1 MSEFNTYIDAI
12 DDIEDR
18 ITDDRKYP
26 VVKDNKVKTCCKV
39 SLEFLKIVINYLKYD
54 IMNATKKESSQN
66 EKKTPIPEDFE

>member
-1 MSEFNTYIDAI
+1 MSEFNTYIDTI

-54 IMNATKKESSQN
+54 IMNATKKES
-66 EKKTPIPEDFE
+66 

>member
-18 ITDDRKYP
+18 ITDDTKYP
-26 VVKDNKVKTCCKV
+26 VVKNNKVKTCCKV

-54 IMNATKKESSQN
+54 IMNATKKES
-66 EKKTPIPEDFE
+66 

>member
-18 ITDDRKYP
+18 ITDDTKYP
-26 VVKDNKVKTCCKV
+26 VVKNNKVKKCCKV

-54 IMNATKKESSQN
+54 IMNATKKES
-66 EKKTPIPEDFE
+66 